1 MTNNIT
7 GFFGMAIFLAFIGGL
22 AQSIATPPF
31 LIIVLI
37 VGSMALYDLYESVRD
52 ARLQAAQKK
61 AMSGQES

>member
-7 GFFGMAIFLAFIGGL
+7 GIFGLAIFLAFIGGL
-22 AQSIATPPF
+22 AESIATPPF
-31 LIIVLI
+31 FVIVLI
-37 VGSMALYDLYESVRD
+37 VGAMALYDLYENIRD